1 MAFDPV
7 LEPGERIAVHF
18 PYATLGGKENKQ
30 AGLVLTNRAVYWPG
44 FKFGLLSC
52 LTTKRMPLAEVVA
65 VSIRDVWDLGWLLIG
80 SIMVIS
86 GVIGNSLVVGGFVPA
101 RVVSFPH
108 VALVVLLV
116 SVFLSIFG
124 TVIAVRVGRRR
135 TLVIASEQTS
145 FRWAE
150 FHVLF
155 GDGPSCSLF
164 EQVCVWAQSNGL
176 KLEVELEE

>member
-52 LTTKRMPLAEVVA
+52 LTTKRMPLAEVVS
-65 VSIRDVWDLGWLLIG
+65 VSIRVVWDLGWLLIG
-80 SIMVIS
+80 CILLIS
-86 GVIGNSLVVGGFVPA
+86 GVIGISLVVGGFVPA
-101 RVVSFPH
+101 RWGPLPH
-108 VALVVLLV
+108 VALGVLLV
-116 SVFLSIFG
+116 SVFLSILGLF
-124 TVIAVRVGRRR
+124 IAVHGGRRR

-145 FRWAE
+145 FRWCE
-150 FHVLF
+150 SNLF
-155 GDGPSCSLF
+155 DDGPGCSLF
-164 EQVCVWAQSNGL
+164 EQVCAWAQSNDL
-176 KLEVELEE
+176 PLEVELEE